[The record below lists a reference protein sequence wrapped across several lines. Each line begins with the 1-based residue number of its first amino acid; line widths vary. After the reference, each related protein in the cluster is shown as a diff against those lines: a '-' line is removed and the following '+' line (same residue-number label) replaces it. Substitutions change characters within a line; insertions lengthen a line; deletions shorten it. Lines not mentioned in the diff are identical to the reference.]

1 MDILAMIQAVP
12 GVGPYLPVILMVF
25 GICAVVAAQLPPPLA
40 TGWRSGPIYLV
51 AYQVINLL
59 AHNYNQAA
67 NIGAPTIMPA
77 KVSTTV
83 STEESTASAVS
94 SVPANPGSG
103 KRGA

>member
-12 GVGPYLPVILMVF
+12 GVGPYLPTVLAVF

-51 AYQVINLL
+51 VYQVINLL

-67 NIGAPTIMPA
+67 NVGAPTIMQA

-83 STEESTASAVS
+83 STTSAVT
-94 SVPANPGSG
+94 SVPTSPKTG
-103 KRGA
+103 KDGA